1 MSCMYDKIPRF
12 RFSIKFSRKIL
23 TFKLLDRLHYKQEKE
38 VPRNESEA
46 SVKIK

>member
-1 MSCMYDKIPRF
+1 M
-12 RFSIKFSRKIL
+12 L

-38 VPRNESEA
+38 VSRNESEA